1 MGAMN
6 TKIIEAEYDYVKPS
20 SLDEAL
26 DILAEKERV
35 RIYAGGTDLIV
46 KLKMGADV
54 GMDIMMDINGI
65 DELFGVT
72 GTEDGGLRIGAAEK
86 IWVLETHPDI
96 IRMYPALA
104 KAMHLMAS
112 VSVRNMASIGGN
124 ICNAS
129 PVADTVGPCMC
140 YGAQLELKS
149 RKGTRLVNEEEF
161 FLKPGVTL
169 IRPDEILTGMNCR
182 T

>member
-96 IRMYPALA
+96 ICGL
-104 KAMHLMAS
+104 
-112 VSVRNMASIGGN
+112 
-124 ICNAS
+124 
-129 PVADTVGPCMC
+129 
-140 YGAQLELKS
+140 
-149 RKGTRLVNEEEF
+149 
-161 FLKPGVTL
+161 
-169 IRPDEILTGMNCR
+169 
-182 T
+182 